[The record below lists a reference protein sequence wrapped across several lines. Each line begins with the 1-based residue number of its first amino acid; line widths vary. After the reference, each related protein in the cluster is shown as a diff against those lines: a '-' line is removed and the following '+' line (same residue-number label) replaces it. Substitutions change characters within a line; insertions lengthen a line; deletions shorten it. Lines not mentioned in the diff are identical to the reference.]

1 KDESTYEWGRRA
13 SPAHAVPHAFPRIP
27 LLPRPPPRPEPSPL
41 ALYLASLCLRECVVA
56 TR

>member
-27 LLPRPPPRPEPSPL
+27 LLPRPPLPSRTLSTRTLPRQPVP
-41 ALYLASLCLRECVVA
+41 A
-56 TR
+56 